1 MSPNN
6 YYSKIFSMLSFF
18 ELGFY
23 QNIGKTTL
31 TNKKN
36 LKITSKGATIYK
48 LSAFI

>member
-1 MSPNN
+1 
-6 YYSKIFSMLSFF
+6 MLSFF
-18 ELGFY
+18 ELSFY
-23 QNIGKTTL
+23 QNSGKTTF